1 MAEPPFQSDGT
12 PTPAGGTGSATP
24 RPAAAFM
31 ATRWTLVVRAQ
42 GESAVARE
50 ALGTLCEAY
59 YAPVAAFVRARV
71 GNEEAAR
78 DLTQEFFARV
88 LQGGALDAAAPGR
101 GRFRSYLLGAVK
113 HFLADMRDRGLAA
126 KRGGGVEP
134 VPIEAGTDTSPGF
147 EPVAPAGPAMELQF
161 DRQWAFTLL
170 DRALRTLEA
179 EFRAAGKGGHFEVL
193 KPWLTGAEAGPQS
206 EAATRLGLNENAV
219 KVAIHRLRA
228 RFRELVKAEIAV
240 TVDDPAEGAIELAYL
255 IEVVAAGGRS

>member
-1 MAEPPFQSDGT
+1 MTEPHPQSDET
-12 PTPAGGTGSATP
+12 PTTATGSGSAAP
-24 RPAAAFM
+24 GPASAFM

-42 GESAVARE
+42 GDSTAARE

-59 YAPVAAFVRARV
+59 YAPVAAFVRSRV
-71 GNEEAAR
+71 RDDEAAR

-113 HFLADMRDRGLAA
+113 HFLADMHDRRMAA
-126 KRGGGVEP
+126 KRGGGMEP
-134 VPIEAGTDTSPGF
+134 VPIDSATDTSPGF
-147 EPVAPAGPAMELQF
+147 EPEAPAGPAMEMQF

-170 DRALRTLEA
+170 DRALRALES
-179 EFRAAGKGGHFEVL
+179 EFREAGKGGQFEVL

-206 EAATRLGLNENAV
+206 EAAGRLGMNENAV

-240 TVDDPAEGAIELAYL
+240 TVEDPAEVATELAYL
-255 IEVVAAGGRS
+255 IEVVAAVGR